1 MTSGQKAAL
10 VFALVLGL
18 IGSIVG
24 VVGCVMAVHANRSG
38 PALTAWATKARAWE
52 QHVND
57 CHSSHGATC
66 PVPTDHIP
74 PPPPPPAW

>member
-1 MTSGQKAAL
+1 MTTGQKWLLGIA
-10 VFALVLGL
+10 VVLGVL
-18 IGSIVG
+18 
-24 VVGCVMAVHANRSG
+24 GCGLGGYGLSEAVHANRSG

-66 PVPTDHIP
+66 PTPTDHIP